1 MRKLASVLMLAML
14 FTFGISAVQTTVS
27 PTVALAADTDLGSV
41 MDEINNGQ
49 KVLGDATKQK
59 VAGITNDIQGIV
71 LIVVVGILM
80 IGGLITVVQFA
91 NVGDNSSEKAKLKS
105 RLIYIILG
113 IVFCASYFGL
123 MRFGFQNFNLFE

>member
-1 MRKLASVLMLAML
+1 MRKLASVLMLAMF
-14 FTFGISAVQTTVS
+14 FTFGISAAQTTVS

-49 KVLGDATKQK
+49 QVLGDATKQK

-105 RLIYIILG
+105 RLIYIVLG
-113 IVFCASYFGL
+113 IVICASYFGL